1 MRSQAVPLLNIK
13 PWISVPKIKIC
24 DNHNIFDIYNLCESV
39 IICGWK
45 SSLELIYILAKDE
58 KFRQRFGG
66 FRFSLYL
73 CRKILNDMKKELGKW
88 LMDIS
93 KYITTAVVLSSIFGG
108 ITETWKI
115 LILGFITIS
124 ASIVTGLLLIR
135 SSEKEEKQNK

>member
-1 MRSQAVPLLNIK
+1 MDKKNSVDNPWIIK
-13 PWISVPKIKIC
+13 PLR
-24 DNHNIFDIYNLCESV
+24 N
-39 IICGWK
+39 
-45 SSLELIYILAKDE
+45 IYILAKHE
-58 KFRQRFGG
+58 KFRQTFGG
-66 FRFSLYL
+66 FIFSLYL

>member
-1 MRSQAVPLLNIK
+1 
-13 PWISVPKIKIC
+13 
-24 DNHNIFDIYNLCESV
+24 
-39 IICGWK
+39 
-45 SSLELIYILAKDE
+45 
-58 KFRQRFGG
+58 
-66 FRFSLYL
+66 
-73 CRKILNDMKKELGKW
+73 MKKELGKW